1 MVHMC
6 NSDMMCWRS
15 AGEKEREREK
25 KALFLSSV
33 IFITGHP
40 CDSRRGER
48 IKNVISDYRTLQL
61 FFSSVSVCVKSSS
74 GRTDGTQCTDYK
86 RRKV

>member
-61 FFSSVSVCVKSSS
+61 FFFLRVRVCKKLL
-74 GRTDGTQCTDYK
+74 RTHARYTVY
-86 RRKV
+86 RL

>member
-40 CDSRRGER
+40 FDSRRGER

-61 FFSSVSVCVKSSS
+61 FFSSSFFLRVRVCKKLL
-74 GRTDGTQCTDYK
+74 RTHARYTVY
-86 RRKV
+86 RL

>member
-48 IKNVISDYRTLQL
+48 IKNVISYYRTLQL
-61 FFSSVSVCVKSSS
+61 SFFLRVRVCKKLLRTH
-74 GRTDGTQCTDYK
+74 GRYTVY
-86 RRKV
+86 RL